1 MKTDR
6 AMSIKLE
13 HVSYTYMPG
22 TPYEKEALKDVS
34 LEIKKGE
41 FVAIIGHTGSGKST
55 LVQNLNGLL
64 HPSKGFASLDGI
76 NLADKTKEAKAARS
90 RIGMVFQYPEHQ
102 LFAETVYE
110 DIAFGPKNLGLDHDA
125 IDVRVQDAM
134 KFVGLD
140 FETFAGRSPFSLSG
154 GQMRRV
160 AIAGVVALNPDYL
173 ILDEPSAGLDPGS
186 RNAVFAEIMALYKK
200 RGITIIMVTHSMED
214 AAQFAKRMLVIYQG
228 KVIIDGK
235 PGEVFLKE
243 KDRLLEAGMDIPEV
257 YKLADALRARGM
269 RLPSEITDAKTL
281 LAEIKKR
288 KGLK

>member
-1 MKTDR
+1 
-6 AMSIKLE
+6 MSIKLE
-13 HVSYTYMPG
+13 HVSYVYMPG

-41 FVAIIGHTGSGKST
+41 FVAVIGHTGSGKST

-64 HPSKGFASLDGI
+64 HPSKGKASLDGTD
-76 NLADKTKEAKAARS
+76 LSGKTQEAKQARG

-110 DIAFGPKNLGLDHDA
+110 DVAFGPRNLGLGSDETDA
-125 IDVRVQDAM
+125 RVKEAM

-140 FETFAGRSPFSLSG
+140 FETYAQRSPFSLSG

-160 AIAGVVALNPDYL
+160 AIAGVVAMNPDYL

-186 RNAVFAEIMALYKK
+186 RRAVFAEIMALYKK
-200 RGITIIMVTHSMED
+200 RGIAIIMVTHSMED
-214 AAQFAKRMLVIYQG
+214 AAKYAKRMLVINKGQ
-228 KVIIDGK
+228 IILDGR
-235 PGEVFLKE
+235 PGEIFLKE
-243 KDRLLEAGMDIPEV
+243 KNRLLEVGMDVPEV
-257 YKLADALRARGM
+257 YKLADALRAKGL
-269 RLPSEITDAKTL
+269 RLPNEITDAKLL
-281 LAEIKKR
+281 LAEVKRR

>member
-1 MKTDR
+1 
-6 AMSIKLE
+6 MSIKLE

-64 HPSKGFASLDGI
+64 HPSKGIASLDGI
-76 NLADKTKEAKAARS
+76 NLANKTKEAKAARS

>member
-1 MKTDR
+1 
-6 AMSIKLE
+6 MSIKLE

-64 HPSKGFASLDGI
+64 HPSKGIASLDGI

-281 LAEIKKR
+281 LTKIKKR

>member
-1 MKTDR
+1 
-6 AMSIKLE
+6 MSIKLE

-64 HPSKGFASLDGI
+64 HPSKGIASLDGI

-134 KFVGLD
+134 KFVRLD

>member
-1 MKTDR
+1 
-6 AMSIKLE
+6 MSIKLE

>member
-1 MKTDR
+1 
-6 AMSIKLE
+6 
-13 HVSYTYMPG
+13 
-22 TPYEKEALKDVS
+22 
-34 LEIKKGE
+34 
-41 FVAIIGHTGSGKST
+41 
-55 LVQNLNGLL
+55 VQNLNGLL
-64 HPSKGFASLDGI
+64 HPSKGIASLDGI

>member
-1 MKTDR
+1 
-6 AMSIKLE
+6 MSIKLE

-64 HPSKGFASLDGI
+64 HPSKGIASLDGI

-186 RNAVFAEIMALYKK
+186 RNAVFAEVMALYKK

>member
-1 MKTDR
+1 
-6 AMSIKLE
+6 MSIKLE

-64 HPSKGFASLDGI
+64 HPSKGIASLDGI
-76 NLADKTKEAKAARS
+76 NLVDKTKEAKAARS

>member
-1 MKTDR
+1 
-6 AMSIKLE
+6 MSIKLE

-200 RGITIIMVTHSMED
+200 RGITIIMVTHSMEY

>member
-1 MKTDR
+1 
-6 AMSIKLE
+6 MSIKLE
-13 HVSYTYMPG
+13 HVSYMYMPG

-64 HPSKGFASLDGI
+64 YPSKGIASLDGI

>member
-1 MKTDR
+1 
-6 AMSIKLE
+6 MSIKLE

-64 HPSKGFASLDGI
+64 HPSKGIASLDGI
-76 NLADKTKEAKAARS
+76 NLTDKTKEAKAARS

-269 RLPSEITDAKTL
+269 RMPSEITDAKTL

>member
-1 MKTDR
+1 
-6 AMSIKLE
+6 MSIKLE

-64 HPSKGFASLDGI
+64 HPSKGIASLDGI

-200 RGITIIMVTHSMED
+200 RGITIIMVTDSMED

>member
-1 MKTDR
+1 
-6 AMSIKLE
+6 MSMKLE

-22 TPYEKEALKDVS
+22 TPYEKEALKDIS

-41 FVAIIGHTGSGKST
+41 FVAVIGHTGSGKST

-64 HPSKGFASLDGI
+64 HPTKGNASLDGVDLSGKS
-76 NLADKTKEAKAARS
+76 NEAKMARG

-110 DIAFGPKNLGLDHDA
+110 DIAFGPQNLGLNYEEADA
-125 IDVRVQDAM
+125 RVKDAM

-140 FETFAGRSPFSLSG
+140 FETYAGRSPFSLSG

-160 AIAGVVALNPDYL
+160 AIAGVVAMNPDYL

-186 RNAVFAEIMALYKK
+186 RDAVFAEVMELYKK
-200 RGITIIMVTHSMED
+200 RGTAIIMVTHSMED
-214 AAQFAKRMLVIYQG
+214 AAQFAKRMLVVYDGRI
-228 KVIIDGK
+228 IIDGK

-243 KDRLLEAGMDIPEV
+243 KEQLLKVGMDVPEV
-257 YKLADALRARGM
+257 YKLADALRDKGL
-269 RLPSEITDAKTL
+269 RLPKEITDAKTL
-281 LAEIKKR
+281 LAEIKRR
-288 KGLK
+288 KGLR

>member
-1 MKTDR
+1 
-6 AMSIKLE
+6 MSMKLE

-22 TPYEKEALKDVS
+22 TPYEKEALKDIS

-41 FVAIIGHTGSGKST
+41 FVAVIGHTGSGKST

-64 HPSKGFASLDGI
+64 HPTKGNASLDGVDLSGKS
-76 NLADKTKEAKAARS
+76 NEAKMARG

-110 DIAFGPKNLGLDHDA
+110 DIAFGPQNLGLNYEETDA
-125 IDVRVQDAM
+125 RVKDAM

-140 FETFAGRSPFSLSG
+140 FETYAGRSPFSLSG

-160 AIAGVVALNPDYL
+160 AIAGVVAMNPDYL

-186 RNAVFAEIMALYKK
+186 RDAVFAEVMELYKK
-200 RGITIIMVTHSMED
+200 RGTAIIMVTHSMED
-214 AAQFAKRMLVIYQG
+214 AAQFAKRMLVVYDGRI
-228 KVIIDGK
+228 IIDGK

-243 KDRLLEAGMDIPEV
+243 KEQLLKVGMDVPEV
-257 YKLADALRARGM
+257 YKLADALRDKGL
-269 RLPSEITDAKTL
+269 RLPKEITDAKTL
-281 LAEIKKR
+281 LAEIKRR
-288 KGLK
+288 KGLR

>member
-1 MKTDR
+1 
-6 AMSIKLE
+6 MSIKLE

-64 HPSKGFASLDGI
+64 HPSKGIASLDGI

-257 YKLADALRARGM
+257 YNLADALRARGM